1 MSDKWGGISLNQFIA
16 TIRGRQ
22 FRLIT
27 INFEWFLPIR
37 GNGYVSNVGKI
48 YIYIS
53 KEIGVEYLIEY
64 LIQEFYPPV

>member
-1 MSDKWGGISLNQFIA
+1 MVTYQTLEK
-16 TIRGRQ
+16 
-22 FRLIT
+22 
-27 INFEWFLPIR
+27 
-37 GNGYVSNVGKI
+37 

>member
-1 MSDKWGGISLNQFIA
+1 MDWK
-16 TIRGRQ
+16 
-22 FRLIT
+22 LIT

-64 LIQEFYPPV
+64 LIQELYPPV